1 MKLVSAITT
10 LLVGFLVYKVV
21 ETKRCRRR
29 MEVMLDRLKDFEMEV
44 TEAELVKSLSPTPP
58 STPVQESLLGESVG
72 SFEKIE

>member
-1 MKLVSAITT
+1 
-10 LLVGFLVYKVV
+10 
-21 ETKRCRRR
+21 